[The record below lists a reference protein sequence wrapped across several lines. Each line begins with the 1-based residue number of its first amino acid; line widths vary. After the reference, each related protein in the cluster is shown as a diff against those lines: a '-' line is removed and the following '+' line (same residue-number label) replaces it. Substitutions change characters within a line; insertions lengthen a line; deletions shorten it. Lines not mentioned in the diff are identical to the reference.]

1 MTIYEYIKKQSIEQM
16 CETITDFVAL
26 HIMQVAFFG
35 MPTDVDF
42 FRKEV
47 MKNLTSEDVVTDES
61 KGWRVHPQGF
71 GQYCV
76 DMVKAKM
83 DGELDKTESEETK

>member
-1 MTIYEYIKKQSIEQM
+1 
-16 CETITDFVAL
+16 
-26 HIMQVAFFG
+26 
-35 MPTDVDF
+35 
-42 FRKEV
+42 
-47 MKNLTSEDVVTDES
+47 MKSLESEDIVTDES